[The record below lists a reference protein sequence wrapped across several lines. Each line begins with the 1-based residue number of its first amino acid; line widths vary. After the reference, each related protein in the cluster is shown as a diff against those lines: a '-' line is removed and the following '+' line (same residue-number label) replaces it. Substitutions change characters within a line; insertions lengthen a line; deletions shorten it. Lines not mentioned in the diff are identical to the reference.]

1 MAIQIRRNAP
11 PDAVQGRSDSPDAS
25 RGTSGARGRS
35 KRLSAGGAVL
45 QSLKQMTGWSRSSS
59 LKPQRPPFASLPPAS
74 STVQEDLVGD
84 TVKWINRSAAA
95 RPQGTPKLTREQA
108 LAAGKPVPT
117 RAPPPPPRAGNAA
130 SSMPLD
136 DDDDLMEL
144 HTASG
149 KVITAPR
156 PERAGNAASSIHL
169 ELTREQALAA
179 GKPVPTRAPPPPP
192 RAGNAASS
200 IQLDDD
206 DDLMELH
213 TASGKVITA
222 PRPER
227 AGNAASSIHLEL
239 TREQALAAGKPVP
252 TRAPPPPPRAGN
264 AASSIH
270 LDDDDD
276 LMELDTASGKVA
288 PAPRSAVTQTPPGSA
303 RGAAHRQPGHG
314 PLGPRRA
321 RSSWKP
327 DLATIHEEKHSS
339 GPLSSLGAHYDGI
352 MRQLRSANTQAQNA
366 LTQPRIPLFA
376 STKKKRAI
384 LEGKRGELQQH
395 AAALGRLLNESGSAA
410 VDEKTVRQ
418 LGRETHPEIPV
429 SQLRAVDRDIA
440 ETLRQRRHVQKTL
453 ETVHKWIAEIDKTLA

>member
-35 KRLSAGGAVL
+35 KRLSAGGAAL

-59 LKPQRPPFASLPPAS
+59 VKPQRPPFASLPPAS

-108 LAAGKPVPT
+108 LAAGKAVPR
-117 RAPPPPPRAGNAA
+117 RAPPPPPRAGDAA

-156 PERAGNAASSIHL
+156 PERAGSAASPIHL

-192 RAGNAASS
+192 RAGSAAS
-200 IQLDDD
+200 
-206 DDLMELH
+206 
-213 TASGKVITA
+213 
-222 PRPER
+222 P
-227 AGNAASSIHLEL
+227 IHLEL

-252 TRAPPPPPRAGN
+252 TRAPPPPPRPRAGN

-366 LTQPRIPLFA
+366 LTPPRIPLFA

-418 LGRETHPEIPV
+418 LGREAHPEIPV

>member
-1 MAIQIRRNAP
+1 MAVQIRRNAP

-59 LKPQRPPFASLPPAS
+59 VKPQRAPFASLPPAS

-108 LAAGKPVPT
+108 LAAGKAVPR

-156 PERAGNAASSIHL
+156 PERAGNAASRIQL

-192 RAGNAASS
+192 RAGNAAS
-200 IQLDDD
+200 
-206 DDLMELH
+206 
-213 TASGKVITA
+213 
-222 PRPER
+222 P
-227 AGNAASSIHLEL
+227 
-239 TREQALAAGKPVP
+239 
-252 TRAPPPPPRAGN
+252 
-264 AASSIH
+264 IH

-418 LGRETHPEIPV
+418 LGREGHPEIPV

>member
-35 KRLSAGGAVL
+35 KRLSASGAVL
-45 QSLKQMTGWSRSSS
+45 QGLKQMTGWSRSSS
-59 LKPQRPPFASLPPAS
+59 VKPQRPPFASLPPAS

-130 SSMPLD
+130 SS
-136 DDDDLMEL
+136 
-144 HTASG
+144 
-149 KVITAPR
+149 
-156 PERAGNAASSIHL
+156 
-169 ELTREQALAA
+169 
-179 GKPVPTRAPPPPP
+179 
-192 RAGNAASS
+192 
-200 IQLDDD
+200 
-206 DDLMELH
+206 
-213 TASGKVITA
+213 
-222 PRPER
+222 
-227 AGNAASSIHLEL
+227 
-239 TREQALAAGKPVP
+239 
-252 TRAPPPPPRAGN
+252 
-264 AASSIH
+264 IH

-276 LMELDTASGKVA
+276 LMELDTASGKVG

-418 LGRETHPEIPV
+418 LGREAHPEIPV
-429 SQLRAVDRDIA
+429 SQIRAVDRDIA

>member
-35 KRLSAGGAVL
+35 KRLSAGGAAL

-59 LKPQRPPFASLPPAS
+59 VKPQRPPFASLPPAS

-108 LAAGKPVPT
+108 LAAGKAVPR

-130 SSMPLD
+130 SSMALD

-149 KVITAPR
+149 MVITAPR
-156 PERAGNAASSIHL
+156 PERAGNAAS
-169 ELTREQALAA
+169 R
-179 GKPVPTRAPPPPP
+179 
-192 RAGNAASS
+192 
-200 IQLDDD
+200 
-206 DDLMELH
+206 
-213 TASGKVITA
+213 
-222 PRPER
+222 
-227 AGNAASSIHLEL
+227 IHLEL

-276 LMELDTASGKVA
+276 LMELHTASGKVA

-303 RGAAHRQPGHG
+303 RGAAHRQSGHG

-418 LGRETHPEIPV
+418 LGREAHPEIPV
-429 SQLRAVDRDIA
+429 SQIRAVDRDIA

>member
-1 MAIQIRRNAP
+1 
-11 PDAVQGRSDSPDAS
+11 
-25 RGTSGARGRS
+25 
-35 KRLSAGGAVL
+35 
-45 QSLKQMTGWSRSSS
+45 
-59 LKPQRPPFASLPPAS
+59 
-74 STVQEDLVGD
+74 
-84 TVKWINRSAAA
+84 
-95 RPQGTPKLTREQA
+95 LTREQA

-130 SSMPLD
+130 SP
-136 DDDDLMEL
+136 
-144 HTASG
+144 
-149 KVITAPR
+149 
-156 PERAGNAASSIHL
+156 
-169 ELTREQALAA
+169 
-179 GKPVPTRAPPPPP
+179 
-192 RAGNAASS
+192 
-200 IQLDDD
+200 
-206 DDLMELH
+206 
-213 TASGKVITA
+213 
-222 PRPER
+222 
-227 AGNAASSIHLEL
+227 
-239 TREQALAAGKPVP
+239 
-252 TRAPPPPPRAGN
+252 
-264 AASSIH
+264 IH

-418 LGRETHPEIPV
+418 LGREAHPEIPV
-429 SQLRAVDRDIA
+429 SQIRAVDRDIA

>member
-1 MAIQIRRNAP
+1 MAVQIRRNAP

-45 QSLKQMTGWSRSSS
+45 QGLKQMTGWSRSSS
-59 LKPQRPPFASLPPAS
+59 VKPQRAPFASLPPAS
-74 STVQEDLVGD
+74 STVQEDLIGD

-95 RPQGTPKLTREQA
+95 RPQGTPK
-108 LAAGKPVPT
+108 
-117 RAPPPPPRAGNAA
+117 
-130 SSMPLD
+130 
-136 DDDDLMEL
+136 
-144 HTASG
+144 
-149 KVITAPR
+149 
-156 PERAGNAASSIHL
+156 
-169 ELTREQALAA
+169 LTREQALAA

-227 AGNAASSIHLEL
+227 AGNAASRIHLAL

-264 AASSIH
+264 AASPIH

-366 LTQPRIPLFA
+366 LTPPRIPLFA

-418 LGRETHPEIPV
+418 LGREAHPEIPV
-429 SQLRAVDRDIA
+429 SQIRAVDRDIA

>member
-35 KRLSAGGAVL
+35 KRLSASGAVL

-144 HTASG
+144 HTVSG

-156 PERAGNAASSIHL
+156 PERAGNAAS
-169 ELTREQALAA
+169 
-179 GKPVPTRAPPPPP
+179 P
-192 RAGNAASS
+192 
-200 IQLDDD
+200 
-206 DDLMELH
+206 
-213 TASGKVITA
+213 
-222 PRPER
+222 
-227 AGNAASSIHLEL
+227 IHLEL

-276 LMELDTASGKVA
+276 LMELNTASGKVA

-303 RGAAHRQPGHG
+303 RGAARRQPVHG